1 MTKKEPVT
9 PAFGAFLSKCQKEQ
23 LVNGRHLTNETIAQA
38 TMMSTRNLQP
48 FKKGLSNNINQIHAV
63 THFWRSFPKTEQEKE
78 SFEKEV
84 ADCLERDL
92 RNYRIHTGVLK
103 P

>member
-1 MTKKEPVT
+1 MGSEMCIRDSP
-9 PAFGAFLSKCQKEQ
+9 SNDDEYQ
-23 LVNGRHLTNETIAQA
+23 
-38 TMMSTRNLQP
+38 NLQP

-84 ADCLERDL
+84 ADCLESDL

>member
-38 TMMSTRNLQP
+38 TMMSTRTYNLLKRAEQQHQP
-48 FKKGLSNNINQIHAV
+48 DTCHNAFLEVVPENRPRKGE
-63 THFWRSFPKTEQEKE
+63 F
-78 SFEKEV
+78 
-84 ADCLERDL
+84 
-92 RNYRIHTGVLK
+92 
-103 P
+103 

>member
-1 MTKKEPVT
+1 M
-9 PAFGAFLSKCQKEQ
+9 ALDG
-23 LVNGRHLTNETIAQA
+23 LVIRLDLPELKQMISLLRYT
-38 TMMSTRNLQP
+38 
-48 FKKGLSNNINQIHAV
+48 SNNINQIHAI
-63 THFWRSFPKTEQEKE
+63 THFWRSFPKTDQERE

>member
-38 TMMSTRNLQP
+38 TMMSTRTYNLL
-48 FKKGLSNNINQIHAV
+48 KGLSNNINQIHAV

-84 ADCLERDL
+84 ADCLRG
-92 RNYRIHTGVLK
+92 I
-103 P
+103 

>member
-38 TMMSTRNLQP
+38 TMMSTRTQP
-48 FKKGLSNNINQIHAV
+48 FKKGLSNNINQIHAI
-63 THFWRSFPKTEQEKE
+63 THFWRSFPKTDQERE

-84 ADCLERDL
+84 ADCLESDL

>member
-38 TMMSTRNLQP
+38 TMMSTRTYNLL
-48 FKKGLSNNINQIHAV
+48 KKGLSNNINQIHAV

-84 ADCLERDL
+84 ADCLERDFEEL
-92 RNYRIHTGVLK
+92 
-103 P
+103 

>member
-38 TMMSTRNLQP
+38 TM
-48 FKKGLSNNINQIHAV
+48 
-63 THFWRSFPKTEQEKE
+63 

>member
-23 LVNGRHLTNETIAQA
+23 LVNGKH
-38 TMMSTRNLQP
+38 QP
-48 FKKGLSNNINQIHAV
+48 DTCHNA
-63 THFWRSFPKTEQEKE
+63 FWRSFPKTDQERE

-84 ADCLERDL
+84 ADCLESDL

>member
-38 TMMSTRNLQP
+38 TMYQNLQP
-48 FKKGLSNNINQIHAV
+48 FKKGLSNNINQIHAI
-63 THFWRSFPKTEQEKE
+63 THFWRSFQKTNSERERFEQ
-78 SFEKEV
+78 EV
-84 ADCLERDL
+84 ADCLESDL
-92 RNYRIHTGVLK
+92 RHYRIHTGVLK

>member
-23 LVNGRHLTNETIAQA
+23 LVNGRHLTN
-38 TMMSTRNLQP
+38 
-48 FKKGLSNNINQIHAV
+48 QIHAI
-63 THFWRSFPKTEQEKE
+63 THFWRSFPKTDQERE

>member
-23 LVNGRHLTNETIAQA
+23 
-38 TMMSTRNLQP
+38 
-48 FKKGLSNNINQIHAV
+48 IHAI
-63 THFWRSFPKTEQEKE
+63 THFWRSFPKTDQERE

-84 ADCLERDL
+84 ADCLESDL

>member
-38 TMMSTRNLQP
+38 TMMSTRTYNLL
-48 FKKGLSNNINQIHAV
+48 KKGLSNNINQIHAV

>member
-38 TMMSTRNLQP
+38 TMMSMSLVSLLRL
-48 FKKGLSNNINQIHAV
+48 
-63 THFWRSFPKTEQEKE
+63 WR
-78 SFEKEV
+78 
-84 ADCLERDL
+84 
-92 RNYRIHTGVLK
+92 
-103 P
+103 

>member
-1 MTKKEPVT
+1 
-9 PAFGAFLSKCQKEQ
+9 
-23 LVNGRHLTNETIAQA
+23 
-38 TMMSTRNLQP
+38 MSNI
-48 FKKGLSNNINQIHAV
+48 INQIHAV

>member
-38 TMMSTRNLQP
+38 TMMSTRTYNLL
-48 FKKGLSNNINQIHAV
+48 KKGLSNNINQIHAI
-63 THFWRSFPKTEQEKE
+63 THFWRSFQKTNSERERFEQ
-78 SFEKEV
+78 EV
-84 ADCLERDL
+84 ADCLESDL
-92 RNYRIHTGVLK
+92 RHYRIHTGVLK

>member
-38 TMMSTRNLQP
+38 TMMSTRN
-48 FKKGLSNNINQIHAV
+48 NINQIHAV

-84 ADCLERDL
+84 ADCLESDL

>member
-38 TMMSTRNLQP
+38 TMMSTRTYNLL
-48 FKKGLSNNINQIHAV
+48 KKGLSNNINQIHAV

-84 ADCLERDL
+84 ADCLESDL